1 MRRSSMRRGSAV
13 LLSLLPLLGTT
24 YALPT
29 YMGNEAIVAHMN
41 EAREAAP
48 EPVVP
53 INTVDAFAEAPP
65 VPAHASDVSALSNIA
80 SYGRKNWLTPKRRER
95 RQAPTS
101 DSFSDSSSEN
111 QEAPAAA
118 PAGRRRKG
126 GFIENIGSY
135 GTAFHLGTA
144 KRDIEEREAA
154 PEADPMVKLDFGY
167 IPPKVNNL
175 LGRDME
181 EREAAPEADA
191 RVTLDM
197 DYVPPPVNNL
207 APYQPPPQ

>member
-1 MRRSSMRRGSAV
+1 MKRGSAV

-29 YMGNEAIVAHMN
+29 YMGNGAIVAHMN

-48 EPVVP
+48 ENGVIPP
-53 INTVDAFAEAPP
+53 IIVEAPP
-65 VPAHASDVSALSNIA
+65 GTGPPIPAHGSDISALGNIA
-80 SYGRKNWLTPKRRER
+80 SYGGGKNWLIPKRRER
-95 RQAPTS
+95 RQAP
-101 DSFSDSSSEN
+101 
-111 QEAPAAA
+111 AAA
-118 PAGRRRKG
+118 PVRPRRKG
-126 GFIENIGSY
+126 GFMENIGSY
-135 GTAFHLGTA
+135 GSAFHLGTA

-197 DYVPPPVNNL
+197 DYVPPKVNDL
-207 APYQPPPQ
+207 APYQPPPPQ